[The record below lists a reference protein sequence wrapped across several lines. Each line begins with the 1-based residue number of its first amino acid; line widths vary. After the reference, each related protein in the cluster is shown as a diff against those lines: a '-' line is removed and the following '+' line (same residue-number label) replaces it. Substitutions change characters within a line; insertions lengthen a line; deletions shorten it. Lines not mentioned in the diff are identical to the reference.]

1 MRRKSRA
8 VKGRRSYDA
17 SLRREQAHRNHDRI
31 IEMAQQ
37 RFLRDGYGPT
47 TIAAIAEDARVSV
60 DTIYKSFGGKP
71 GLIRAMGARA
81 LQGTGAAP
89 AEQRSDALQAR
100 ERDPRKLISRWGVFV
115 TEIAPLAAP
124 IILLVRDAAGSFPE
138 LRPLLEE
145 LTEGHPEHSRV
156 SQQQPV
162 HLHHRDLAPGEP
174 QHEHPSLRS
183 QRPQAVRHPV
193 ASHRIQ
199 HNIDRTFPQ
208 HASHRIKPAVRQHG
222 VIRAAPRMSL
232 KRSPWGSGARRL

>member
-1 MRRKSRA
+1 MSSMRRKSRA

-145 LTEGHPEHSRV
+145 MHADRLSRMT
-156 SQQQPV
+156 
-162 HLHHRDLAPGEP
+162 D
-174 QHEHPSLRS
+174 
-183 QRPQAVRHPV
+183 
-193 ASHRIQ
+193 
-199 HNIDRTFPQ
+199 N
-208 HASHRIKPAVRQHG
+208 
-222 VIRAAPRMSL
+222 
-232 KRSPWGSGARRL
+232 ARRFAAAGHLRAGITEADAANVMWTYTAPELYELLVLRRGMPLDTYGRFVADAMIAALL